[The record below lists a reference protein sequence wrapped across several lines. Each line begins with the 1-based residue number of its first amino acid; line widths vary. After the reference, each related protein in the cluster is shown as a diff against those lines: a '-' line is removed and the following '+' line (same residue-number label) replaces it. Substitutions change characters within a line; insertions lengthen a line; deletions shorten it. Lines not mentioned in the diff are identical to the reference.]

1 MTKADCLYKECIAFW
16 QRMGM
21 QKEDN
26 IMAMSMLDVVNS
38 NVAGC
43 AAYNI
48 EYYIERAKNLVRKL
62 NQKEFD
68 LNRGKNGWLKNT
80 GL

>member
-1 MTKADCLYKECIAFW
+1 MTKADCLYRECIAFW
-16 QRMGM
+16 QRTGM
-21 QKEDN
+21 QIEDN

-38 NVAGC
+38 NAAGC

-48 EYYIERAKNLVRKL
+48 EYYIERAKVLVEKL
-62 NQKEFD
+62 SKKEFD
-68 LNRGKNGWLKNT
+68 LNRGKNEWLKNT